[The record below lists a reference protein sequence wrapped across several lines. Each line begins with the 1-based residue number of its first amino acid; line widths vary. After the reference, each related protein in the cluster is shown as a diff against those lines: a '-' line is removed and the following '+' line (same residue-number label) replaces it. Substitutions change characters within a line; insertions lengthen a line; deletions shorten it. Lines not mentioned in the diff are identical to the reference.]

1 MEFSLST
8 LLTSTR
14 LLQRSIGIF
23 FFTLILS
30 LCSIESTVIVNVTT
44 AGYKLGLEVPNAEI
58 EGSPNKDGK
67 GQSDWEY
74 QAINFPDSIANS
86 SKFLQGI
93 DSYKRYKGD
102 VKLVKKLG
110 VDFIDYLLLG
120 LEFFQGVDHYNKLI
134 NKLLK
139 KGIKPSVTIFHFD
152 MPQSLEEKYGGYL
165 SHSFVNDLKDY
176 SDFCFKTFGDRIKHW
191 VTINE
196 PKILS
201 LFGYENGWAPPGR
214 CSLPNMGCTRGGNS
228 STEPYIA
235 AHNLILAHAA
245 VYKLYKEKYQEE
257 QGGEVGI
264 ALNINYYE
272 PYDSKSLE
280 DQAAAKRL
288 LDFHLGWFVEPI
300 VFGDYPKSMREL
312 VKDRLP
318 IFSEEQKVM
327 LKGAYDFLGINYYL
341 SSYAQNSPNSRVG
354 VIPHHAVDALALEL
368 DSKIGVRLGY
378 PETGGYPNGLRKLLE
393 FIKEKYQDPIIYIC
407 ENGVKEN
414 ENSRPREESLND
426 LYRITFLLRHLN
438 AVNKAIK

>member
-1 MEFSLST
+1 
-8 LLTSTR
+8 
-14 LLQRSIGIF
+14 
-23 FFTLILS
+23 
-30 LCSIESTVIVNVTT
+30 
-44 AGYKLGLEVPNAEI
+44 
-58 EGSPNKDGK
+58 
-67 GQSDWEY
+67 
-74 QAINFPDSIANS
+74 
-86 SKFLQGI
+86 
-93 DSYKRYKGD
+93 
-102 VKLVKKLG
+102 
-110 VDFIDYLLLG
+110 
-120 LEFFQGVDHYNKLI
+120 
-134 NKLLK
+134 
-139 KGIKPSVTIFHFD
+139 

-245 VYKLYKEKYQEE
+245 VYKLYQEKYQEE

-272 PYDSKSLE
+272 PYDSISLE

-288 LDFHLGWFVEPI
+288 LDFHLGWFVEPL
-300 VFGDYPKSMREL
+300 VFGDYPKTMREL

-341 SSYAQNSPNSRVG
+341 SSYAQNKPNSRVG

-368 DSKIGVRLGY
+368 DSKNGVRLGY

-393 FIKEKYQDPIIYIC
+393 FIKEKYQEPKIYIC

-438 AVNKAIK
+438 AVNKAIKNGVNVKGYYIWSVFDDFEWGTGLKFKYGLYYIDFENKYKRIPKLSAKWYLAFLKGKKN